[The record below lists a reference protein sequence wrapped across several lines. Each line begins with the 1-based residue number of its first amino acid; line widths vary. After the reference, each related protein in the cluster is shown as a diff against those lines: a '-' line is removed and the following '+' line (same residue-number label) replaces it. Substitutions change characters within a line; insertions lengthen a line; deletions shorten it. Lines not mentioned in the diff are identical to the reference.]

1 MKYCFSIFFL
11 IIMTLNVAIPL
22 VERLHLKGMYKLSEV
37 GMDDTDEEGKK
48 EKEKEVEK
56 EKDSISFA
64 TLTSVKSEAFYLEL
78 FRKSLFSTNDRL
90 ISDPYT
96 SLPERPPQA

>member
-22 VERLHLKGMYKLSEV
+22 VERLHLKGMYELSEV

-48 EKEKEVEK
+48 EK